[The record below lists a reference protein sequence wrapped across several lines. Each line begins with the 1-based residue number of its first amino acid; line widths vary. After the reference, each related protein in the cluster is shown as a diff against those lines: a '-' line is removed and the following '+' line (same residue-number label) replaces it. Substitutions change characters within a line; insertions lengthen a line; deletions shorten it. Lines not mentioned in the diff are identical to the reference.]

1 MVFEPKPGQDE
12 ILASTDPVLVVLGGA
27 GTGKTSTAAALVRKV
42 LDEGKT
48 ASGVQGRALFLSFS
62 RAAVSQIVD
71 RTKDVL
77 GDQAPFVEI
86 TTFHAFAWRIIRH
99 WGPAVGL
106 TDPVLSAP
114 SEVKL
119 FGTPGGLLFAD
130 LLPKA
135 LELVGVH
142 AIGAHL
148 RRRWSIVVCDEFQD
162 TDDLQFELI
171 CKIRGDARVVFLGD
185 LNQCIYRNLP
195 GVVGVGPERV
205 GAALALEGARQ
216 IVLPDVSHR
225 DPTNVLPAAATSIRR
240 REFGHDAVR
249 AALESQMLEICHS
262 SNQHDEGT
270 TVALLV
276 RRLREEGYESVG
288 VFSHHVDAT
297 ANLSD
302 HLSAEGIAHEIVGL
316 PDATTSALQA
326 QFEMLRFSAEKES
339 GDLVMRALGLFVTSL
354 ERGQKAPKL
363 ALQIV
368 GLAEVP
374 RTLETRLSALL
385 EELEATTCVADSL
398 RIVEQ
403 VPNSIGLV
411 RGERSWSQ
419 GFRLF
424 ASLLGP
430 RLCRSD
436 GFPTD
441 GFESIKAKLVDEQ
454 ISLLTGSDVAPASE
468 VQLMG
473 LYQSKGREADATVI
487 VLREGDFYGTEPEP
501 MEDGSKLLY
510 VVLTR
515 ARRKTVIL
523 TVGGT
528 LPSLVKPLALL
539 SSDA

>member
-1 MVFEPKPGQDE
+1 VAFNPKPGQDE

-27 GTGKTSTAAALVRKV
+27 GTGKTTTAAALVRKV
-42 LDEGKT
+42 LDEDKGG
-48 ASGVQGRALFLSFS
+48 SGAQKRALFLSFS

-86 TTFHAFAWRIIRH
+86 TTFHAFAWQIIRH
-99 WGPAVGL
+99 WGPVVGL

-119 FGTPGGLLFAD
+119 FGTPGGLVFAD
-130 LLPKA
+130 LLPIA
-135 LELVGVH
+135 LELVKVP

-171 CKIRGDARVVFLGD
+171 RKIRGEARLVFLGD

-195 GVVGVGPERV
+195 GVVGVGPGRIE
-205 GAALALEGARQ
+205 AALALQGARQ

-225 DPTNVLPAAATSIRR
+225 DPTNVLPAAAASIRR
-240 REFGHDAVR
+240 REFGHAAVH

-262 SNQHDEGT
+262 PDRDGEGRV
-270 TVALLV
+270 VALLV

-302 HLSAEGIAHEIVGL
+302 LLSVEGIAHEIVGL
-316 PDATTSALQA
+316 SDATTSAMQA
-326 QFEMLRFSAEKES
+326 QFEMLRFSAEKQDS
-339 GDLVMRALGLFVTSL
+339 GLVMRALGLFVTSL

-368 GLAEVP
+368 GKAEAP
-374 RTLETRLSALL
+374 RTLETRLNALL
-385 EELEATTCVADSL
+385 EELDAATCVADSL
-398 RIVEQ
+398 RVAEQ

-411 RGERSWSQ
+411 RGERTWSQ
-419 GFRLF
+419 GFRVF
-424 ASLLGP
+424 TSLLGP
-430 RLCRSD
+430 RLYRSE
-436 GFPTD
+436 GFPVG
-441 GFESIKAKLVDEQ
+441 GFGSIEAKLVDEQ
-454 ISLLTGSDVAPASE
+454 ISLLTGSDVTPTSA

-515 ARRKTVIL
+515 ARRKTVVL
-523 TVGGT
+523 TVGAA
-528 LPSLVKPLALL
+528 LPSLVEPLALL
-539 SSDA
+539 SAEM